1 MKKIIFLVADSDCW
15 KSTILSLLKTNL
27 WLKPKWRFFLIK
39 WEKWFIPQMSK
50 DELFLDLDWKIDEL
64 NLKWY
69 EWILIWAYQDSIEK
83 AIDIWLKK
91 WLNVSVLYLTSSLRK
106 TYILDNII
114 FNKVKK
120 TKVNFIESDSK
131 NIKNNDNAKILE
143 KLLK

>member
-1 MKKIIFLVADSDCW
+1 MKKIIFLVADSDCG

-27 WLKPKWRFFLIK
+27 GLKPKGRFFLIK
-39 WEKWFIPQMSK
+39 GEKWFIPQMSK
-50 DELFLDLDWKIDEL
+50 DELFLDLDGKIDEL
-64 NLKWY
+64 NLKGY
-69 EWILIWAYQDSIEK
+69 EGILIGAYQDSIEK
-83 AIDIWLKK
+83 AIDIGLKK
-91 WLNVSVLYLTSSLRK
+91 GLNVSVLYLTSSLRK